1 VLWREDGAPSARQRM
16 AAQVTAAACL
26 AAGVLSLMCYFAA
39 AWLVFGRVA
48 TSVWAAGY
56 QAARAAARYVR
67 GR

>member
-1 VLWREDGAPSARQRM
+1 
-16 AAQVTAAACL
+16 
-26 AAGVLSLMCYFAA
+26 VLSLMCYFAA